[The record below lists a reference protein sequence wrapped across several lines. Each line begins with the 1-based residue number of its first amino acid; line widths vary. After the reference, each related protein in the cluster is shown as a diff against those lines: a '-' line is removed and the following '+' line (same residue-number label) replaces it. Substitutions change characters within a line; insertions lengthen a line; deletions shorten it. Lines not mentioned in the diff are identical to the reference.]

1 MKYRIWILH
10 GYCVLTALM
19 ASFFF
24 CAFWYNDS
32 QKAFNYKVWE
42 LQNGNYWIRIEL
54 EELKN
59 LNENNQKTFTEIEN
73 RLNHFNF
80 LLGESYDQN

>member
-10 GYCVLTALM
+10 GYCILTALM

-32 QKAFNYKVWE
+32 QKAFDYKIWE
-42 LQNGNYWIRIEL
+42 MQNGNYWIRQ
-54 EELKN
+54 ELKEMKKN
-59 LNENNQKTFTEIEN
+59 DQETFEKIEN
-73 RLNHFNF
+73 RLNIFNF
-80 LLGESYDQN
+80 LLGESYDKN

>member
-10 GYCVLTALM
+10 GYCILTALI

-32 QKAFNYKVWE
+32 QKAFDYKIWE
-42 LQNGNYWIRIEL
+42 MQNGNYWIRQ
-54 EELKN
+54 ELKEMKKN
-59 LNENNQKTFTEIEN
+59 DQETFEKIEN
-73 RLNHFNF
+73 RLNIFNF
-80 LLGESYDQN
+80 LLGESYDKN

>member
-10 GYCVLTALM
+10 GYCILTALM

-32 QKAFNYKVWE
+32 QKAFDYKIWE
-42 LQNGNYWIRIEL
+42 MQNGNYWIRK
-54 EELKN
+54 ELKEMKKN
-59 LNENNQKTFTEIEN
+59 DQETFEKIED
-73 RLNHFNF
+73 RLNIFNF
-80 LLGESYDQN
+80 LLGESYDKN